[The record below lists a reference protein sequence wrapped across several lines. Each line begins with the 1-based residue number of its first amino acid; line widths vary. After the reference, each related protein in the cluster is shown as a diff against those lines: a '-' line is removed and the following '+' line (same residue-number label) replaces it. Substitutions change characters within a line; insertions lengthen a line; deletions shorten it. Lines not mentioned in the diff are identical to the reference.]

1 MINPQMIMQ
10 LQQMVQRGMA
20 WKDILLN
27 FQKQGMTP
35 QLIEDMLCEAFPQVK
50 QAKQAIK
57 NSGLSTQDY
66 LNRLAKQNNISME
79 QLNGMFGN
87 FN

>member
-1 MINPQMIMQ
+1 MNINPQAIMQ

-27 FQKQGMTP
+27 FKKQGMSP
-35 QLIEDMLCEAFPQVK
+35 QLIEDMLCEAFPQIK
-50 QAKQAIK
+50 KAKQAIK

-66 LNRLAKQNNISME
+66 LAQLAKQNNIPME
-79 QLNGMFGN
+79 QITGMFK
-87 FN
+87 